1 MILFTSVID
10 GGVIG
15 LCIVLLLG
23 EVGAFVV
30 NGNYPYHRV
39 LCLFIS
45 LLSGV
50 IFYAYIDGIC
60 VMINVPPG
68 SIIMRLIIINMK
80 TVSYIHAGDIDGV
93 KDDNTG
99 L

>member
-1 MILFTSVID
+1 MNPRAHFLFFRVRWTAMILFTSVID

-30 NGNYPYHRV
+30 NGNYHYHRV

-50 IFYAYIDGIC
+50 IFLCLY
-60 VMINVPPG
+60 
-68 SIIMRLIIINMK
+68 
-80 TVSYIHAGDIDGV
+80 
-93 KDDNTG
+93 
-99 L
+99 